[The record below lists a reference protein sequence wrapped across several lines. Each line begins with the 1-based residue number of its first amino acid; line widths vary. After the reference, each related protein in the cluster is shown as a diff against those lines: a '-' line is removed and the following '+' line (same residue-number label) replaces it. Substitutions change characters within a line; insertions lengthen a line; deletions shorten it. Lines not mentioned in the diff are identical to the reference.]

1 MEKTLKIKLLI
12 VLLVAT
18 FIAGSATAAMMD
30 VPADSKIQ
38 AASPLINKPL
48 GALGVVD
55 SHVYQY
61 TAGAY
66 DGQYLYTYKLT
77 STNIGISFFSIGVD
91 DTLNLTLN
99 VANVNYEDDG
109 GIKPTNWSPVG
120 GPQHLQSVDGGFFL
134 TPIYSGQTSALL
146 WFVCDYAP
154 VIGIGSVFGTSSGVP
169 THGVGQLYTIPEPTT
184 IIMLTTGALWGYMR
198 RKKRA
203 V

>member
-12 VLLVAT
+12 VLLAAT
-18 FIAGSATAAMMD
+18 FIAGSATAGLMPI
-30 VPADSKIQ
+30 PADAKTQVAGI
-38 AASPLINKPL
+38 ANSPLGSL
-48 GALGVVD
+48 GLVD
-55 SHVYQY
+55 SYVYRY

-66 DGQYLYTYKLT
+66 TNKYLYTYKLT

-91 DTLNLTLN
+91 DTANLTLN
-99 VANVNYEDDG
+99 VANVNYEG
-109 GIKPTNWSPVG
+109 GGVAPTNWRPVG
-120 GPQHLQSVDGGFFL
+120 APLQSVDAGFFV
-134 TPIYSGQTSALL
+134 TPIYSGQASALL

-154 VIGIGSVFGTSSGVP
+154 VMGLGSVFGTSSGVP
-169 THGVGQLYTIPEPTT
+169 TYAVGQLYTIPEPTT